1 MLKKFIKYVSQNMLG
16 MVGMSV
22 YILAD
27 TYFISVA
34 VGADGITALNLVLP
48 IYNIIFAIGAMMGVG
63 SAIRFVVE
71 RNKKSPD
78 ADGYFFHALVWAFII
93 SLFFIF
99 VGLFLPDKLI
109 ALLGGDAQIVAT
121 GKIYTRIFMC
131 FAPFFMWNYIC
142 NAFVRNDGNPSI
154 AMSATLFSSLF
165 NIVFDYILMFPLGLS
180 MEGAALATAFS
191 PIIGIAICCIHFHS
205 KKSTIRLK
213 PVLPSFRR
221 LLYCCQVGVSSF
233 VGEISSGVIT
243 IVFNMLILGLAGN
256 TGVAAYGVVA
266 NTSLVAVALFNG
278 IAQGSQPLIS
288 ESYSKGN
295 HKNVTTYLK
304 MAVTTTIGVAVLL
317 VVCIYLYAPAITAV
331 FNGEGNQVL
340 ASYAENGLRL
350 YFIGFLFAGMNIV
363 GTAIL
368 SSIESAKYAF
378 FASISRGFV
387 AIIIFAFVLSALLG
401 LNGVWLAFPAAEFV
415 TMLITLYGLV
425 KAIRKCNY
433 SEPRQFS

>member
-1 MLKKFIKYVSQNMLG
+1 MLQKFFKYIFQSMAGMLG
-16 MVGMSV
+16 ISV

-27 TYFISVA
+27 TYFISVYS
-34 VGADGITALNLVLP
+34 GADGLAVLNLILP
-48 IYNIIFAIGAMMGVG
+48 VYGLIYAIGAMIGIG
-63 SAIRFVVE
+63 SATRYAIDRAQGKNASF
-71 RNKKSPD
+71 
-78 ADGYFFHALVWAFII
+78 YFLSAVTWDILISIPLVLAGIFI
-93 SLFFIF
+93 
-99 VGLFLPDKLI
+99 PDKILQ
-109 ALLGGDAQIVAT
+109 LLGADAGLTAL
-121 GKIYTRIFMC
+121 GKQYLRIIL
-131 FAPFFMWNYIC
+131 AASPFFMSNY
-142 NAFVRNDGNPSI
+142 AFTAFARNDSAPAIAMLGSI
-154 AMSATLFSSLF
+154 AGSMF

-180 MEGAALATAFS
+180 MEGAALATALS
-191 PIIGIAICCIHFHS
+191 PVIGIAICSIHFQS
-205 KKSTIRLK
+205 KKSTIHLK

-243 IVFNMLILGLAGN
+243 VVFNMLILSLAGN

-295 HKNVTTYLK
+295 HKNVTTCLK